1 VRVDPQRRLEL
12 LVKEVGRNIRTAR
25 HAAGITQEE
34 ASASAGISYRSFAEL
49 ERGRGRPAL
58 MTLVAVAEVLDVSVA
73 DLVAVPEKKPRV
85 PLAERPLNPP
95 KRGRKRVLRRFPKK
109 QAKG

>member
-1 VRVDPQRRLEL
+1 
-12 LVKEVGRNIRTAR
+12 
-25 HAAGITQEE
+25 
-34 ASASAGISYRSFAEL
+34 
-49 ERGRGRPAL
+49 